1 MTTLGKS
8 QGRTLDEGEM
18 QETIELSDHI
28 KELAAKL
35 EVTEF
40 QLMLASVGV
49 VMEMVNAQPDPN
61 ERGLMVQEVFEHMW
75 EAAGLLRD

>member
-18 QETIELSDHI
+18 QETIELGDHI

>member
-28 KELAAKL
+28 RELAAKL

>member
-1 MTTLGKS
+1 MPTLGKR

-61 ERGLMVQEVFEHMW
+61 ERGVMVQEVFEHMW